1 MNVGVL
7 CGGASSERTISLRSG
22 KAVFEALARSGVTAH
37 RVDPKTTSLNF
48 KKALSRMDVAFIALH
63 GKGGEDG
70 SIQTRLEGAEIPYV
84 GSGPRGSWL
93 AFNKVEAK
101 KIFDK
106 KEIPTPR
113 WTTLRSKDW
122 RKLEKFGAPFFIK
135 PVDDGSSIG
144 VFLVEDFTRSAEKIM
159 QGLVKEA
166 QSRWGIEKVQLLH
179 RIGRLNIGEAA
190 VVISVSSAHRAES
203 FEACRF
209 LIEKIK
215 SQVPIWKKEIFEDG
229 TGEWVS
235 CAHTPTEAIS

>member
-1 MNVGVL
+1 MYITEQAIDLQKFFSEASPPTCGAAVSFAGIVRNHDHGRGVKSL
-7 CGGASSERTISLRSG
+7 CYDCYR
-22 KAVFEALARSGVTAH
+22 
-37 RVDPKTTSLNF
+37 P
-48 KKALSRMDVAFIALH
+48 M
-63 GKGGEDG
+63 
-70 SIQTRLEGAEIPYV
+70 
-84 GSGPRGSWL
+84 
-93 AFNKVEAK
+93 
-101 KIFDK
+101 
-106 KEIPTPR
+106 
-113 WTTLRSKDW
+113 
-122 RKLEKFGAPFFIK
+122 
-135 PVDDGSSIG
+135 
-144 VFLVEDFTRSAEKIM
+144 AEKVM